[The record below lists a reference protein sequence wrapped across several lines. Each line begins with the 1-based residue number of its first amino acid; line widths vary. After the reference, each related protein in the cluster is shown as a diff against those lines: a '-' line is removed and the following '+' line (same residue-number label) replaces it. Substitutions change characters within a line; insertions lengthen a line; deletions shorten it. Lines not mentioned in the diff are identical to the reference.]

1 MLFQGQEF
9 VQTGSFNH
17 WQELDWSAMDVFAGN
32 VQMYRDL
39 IALRRNSSGV
49 SKGLLG
55 NGITIV
61 HYDADGKV
69 LAYHRT
75 FDQSD
80 LGVMVVANFTNK
92 PIVAYELPFPYGGN
106 WKVRFNSD
114 WKGYGNDFTDTQIS
128 DVMIEAG
135 KGKVNLGPYSII
147 VLSPET

>member
-1 MLFQGQEF
+1 
-9 VQTGSFNH
+9 
-17 WQELDWSAMDVFAGN
+17 
-32 VQMYRDL
+32 
-39 IALRRNSSGV
+39 
-49 SKGLLG
+49 
-55 NGITIV
+55 
-61 HYDADGKV
+61 
-69 LAYHRT
+69 
-75 FDQSD
+75 
-80 LGVMVVANFTNK
+80 MVVANFTNK